1 MRYFKLACRFIKDN
15 FFKLALTT
23 VLPAV
28 FMAFAH
34 DPVRKLL
41 TLITL
46 SDMPDRGFW
55 QIVQGIALIADWRKM
70 LLFVFMGVL
79 FSVFISSAVGAIERR
94 MRYGEFYESGGVIKF
109 FLRKVNDNFLHVF
122 KYVLTVILIFE
133 ALSVVEALLVF
144 LWTNVL
150 GEISMVV
157 ASCIT
162 SFVFCAV
169 GLGIF
174 VLMIFTLP
182 NMTIRGY
189 NLRQS
194 LAASTRTF
202 NRVKFM
208 SMMITLALIC
218 LVTIIPLA
226 ANAVLIKFFRYSG
239 NQIVKWVLSFIW
251 YYLCFLF
258 LPSYIYAVYFDA
270 EDMERA
276 DIPDDKFGETDID
289 ENENIG

>member
-1 MRYFKLACRFIKDN
+1 MRYFNLACRFIKDN
-15 FFKLALTT
+15 FIKLAMTT
-23 VLPAV
+23 VRPAV

-46 SDMPDRGFW
+46 SDMPDKGFW

-276 DIPDDKFGETDID
+276 DIPDDKFGEINID

>member
-41 TLITL
+41 TLITI
-46 SDMPDRGFW
+46 SDMPDKGFW

-94 MRYGEFYESGGVIKF
+94 MRHGEFYESGGVIKF

-150 GEISMVV
+150 G
-157 ASCIT
+157 
-162 SFVFCAV
+162 
-169 GLGIF
+169 
-174 VLMIFTLP
+174 
-182 NMTIRGY
+182 
-189 NLRQS
+189 
-194 LAASTRTF
+194 
-202 NRVKFM
+202 
-208 SMMITLALIC
+208 
-218 LVTIIPLA
+218 
-226 ANAVLIKFFRYSG
+226 
-239 NQIVKWVLSFIW
+239 
-251 YYLCFLF
+251 
-258 LPSYIYAVYFDA
+258 
-270 EDMERA
+270 
-276 DIPDDKFGETDID
+276 
-289 ENENIG
+289 

>member
-1 MRYFKLACRFIKDN
+1 MRYFNLACRFIKHN

-23 VLPAV
+23 ILPAV
-28 FMAFAH
+28 FLAFAH
-34 DPVRKLL
+34 NPALKFYTLL
-41 TLITL
+41 TL
-46 SDMPDRGFW
+46 SDMPNNDFW
-55 QIVQGIALIADWRKM
+55 DVVQGIALIADWRKM
-70 LLFVFMGVL
+70 LLFIFMGVL

-122 KYVLTVILIFE
+122 KYVLTLILIFE
-133 ALSVVEALLVF
+133 ALSVAEALLVY
-144 LWTNVL
+144 LWMSVL

-162 SFVFCAV
+162 AFVFSAV
-169 GLGIF
+169 GLYIF

-202 NRVKFM
+202 NRVKYM
-208 SMMITLALIC
+208 SVLVTLALTC
-218 LVTIIPLA
+218 LITILPLA
-226 ANAVLIKFFRYSG
+226 ANAVLVSLFRYSG
-239 NQIVKWVLSFIW
+239 FQVVNWVLSFAW
-251 YYLCFLF
+251 YYLCCLF
-258 LPSYIYAVYFDA
+258 LPSYIYAAYFDA

-276 DIPDDKFGETDID
+276 DIQGDKFADANIE
-289 ENENIG
+289 EN

>member
-1 MRYFKLACRFIKDN
+1 MKYFNLACRFVKHN

-23 VLPAV
+23 ILPAV
-28 FMAFAH
+28 FLAFAH
-34 DPVRKLL
+34 NPVLKLY
-41 TLITL
+41 TLLNIAE
-46 SDMPDRGFW
+46 MPSNDFW
-55 QIVQGIALIADWRKM
+55 DVVQGIALIADWRKL
-70 LLFVFMGVL
+70 LLFIFMGVL
-79 FSVFISSAVGAIERR
+79 FCVFISSAVGAIERR

-122 KYVLTVILIFE
+122 KYVLTLILIFE
-133 ALSVVEALLVF
+133 ALSIIEALLVY
-144 LWTNVL
+144 LWINVL

-162 SFVFCAV
+162 AFIFSAV
-169 GLGIF
+169 GVSIF

-202 NRVKFM
+202 NRVNYM
-208 SMMITLALIC
+208 SVFLTLSITC

-226 ANAVLIKFFRYSG
+226 SHAILVRFYHYSG
-239 NQIVKWVLSFIW
+239 YQVVNWVLSFAW
-251 YYLCFLF
+251 YYVCCLF
-258 LPSYIYAVYFDA
+258 LPSYIYAAYFDA

-276 DIPDDKFGETDID
+276 DVPDDKFGDID
-289 ENENIG
+289 IEEK

>member
-1 MRYFKLACRFIKDN
+1 MKYFNLACRFVKHN

-23 VLPAV
+23 ILPAV
-28 FMAFAH
+28 FLAFAH
-34 DPVRKLL
+34 NPVLKLY
-41 TLITL
+41 TLLNIAE
-46 SDMPDRGFW
+46 MPSNDFW
-55 QIVQGIALIADWRKM
+55 DVVQGIALIADWRKL
-70 LLFVFMGVL
+70 LLFIFMGVL
-79 FSVFISSAVGAIERR
+79 FCVFISSAVGAIERR

-122 KYVLTVILIFE
+122 KYVLTLILIFE
-133 ALSVVEALLVF
+133 ALSIIEALLVY
-144 LWTNVL
+144 LWINVL

-162 SFVFCAV
+162 AFIFSAV
-169 GLGIF
+169 GVSIF

-202 NRVKFM
+202 NRGNYM
-208 SMMITLALIC
+208 SVFLYQ
-218 LVTIIPLA
+218 VV
-226 ANAVLIKFFRYSG
+226 N
-239 NQIVKWVLSFIW
+239 WVLSFAW
-251 YYLCFLF
+251 YYVCCLF
-258 LPSYIYAVYFDA
+258 LPSYIYAAYFDA

-276 DIPDDKFGETDID
+276 DVPDDKFGDID
-289 ENENIG
+289 IEEK

>member
-1 MRYFKLACRFIKDN
+1 MKYFNLACRFVKHN

-23 VLPAV
+23 ILPAV
-28 FMAFAH
+28 FLAFAH
-34 DPVRKLL
+34 NPVLKLY
-41 TLITL
+41 TLLNIAE
-46 SDMPDRGFW
+46 MPSNDFW
-55 QIVQGIALIADWRKM
+55 DVVQGIALIADWRKL
-70 LLFVFMGVL
+70 LLFIFMGVL
-79 FSVFISSAVGAIERR
+79 FCVFISSAVGAIERR

-122 KYVLTVILIFE
+122 KYVLTLILIFE
-133 ALSVVEALLVF
+133 ALSIIEALLVY
-144 LWTNVL
+144 LWINVL

-162 SFVFCAV
+162 AFIFSAV
-169 GLGIF
+169 AVSIF

-202 NRVKFM
+202 NRVNYM
-208 SMMITLALIC
+208 SVFLTLSITC

-226 ANAVLIKFFRYSG
+226 AHAILVSFYHYSG
-239 NQIVKWVLSFIW
+239 HQVVTWVLSFAW
-251 YYLCFLF
+251 YYVCCLF
-258 LPSYIYAVYFDA
+258 LPSYIYAAYFDA

-276 DIPDDKFGETDID
+276 DVPDDKFGDID
-289 ENENIG
+289 IEEK

>member
-1 MRYFKLACRFIKDN
+1 MKYFNLACRFVKHN

-23 VLPAV
+23 ILPAV
-28 FMAFAH
+28 FLAFAH
-34 DPVRKLL
+34 NPVLKLY
-41 TLITL
+41 TLLNIAE
-46 SDMPDRGFW
+46 MPSNDFW
-55 QIVQGIALIADWRKM
+55 DVVQGIALIADWRKL
-70 LLFVFMGVL
+70 LLFIFMGVL
-79 FSVFISSAVGAIERR
+79 FCVFISSAVGAIERR

-122 KYVLTVILIFE
+122 KYVLTLILIFE
-133 ALSVVEALLVF
+133 ALSIIEALLVY
-144 LWTNVL
+144 LCINVL

-162 SFVFCAV
+162 AFIFSAV
-169 GLGIF
+169 GVSIF

-202 NRVKFM
+202 NRVNYM
-208 SMMITLALIC
+208 SVFLTLSITC

-226 ANAVLIKFFRYSG
+226 AHAILVRFYHYSG
-239 NQIVKWVLSFIW
+239 YQVVNWVLSFAW
-251 YYLCFLF
+251 YYVCCLF
-258 LPSYIYAVYFDA
+258 LPSYIYAAYFDA

-276 DIPDDKFGETDID
+276 DVPDDKFGDID
-289 ENENIG
+289 IEEK

>member
-1 MRYFKLACRFIKDN
+1 MRYFNLACRFIKHN

-23 VLPAV
+23 ILPAV
-28 FMAFAH
+28 FLAFAH
-34 DPVRKLL
+34 NPALKFYTLL
-41 TLITL
+41 TL
-46 SDMPDRGFW
+46 SDMPNNDFW
-55 QIVQGIALIADWRKM
+55 DVVQGIALIADWRKM
-70 LLFVFMGVL
+70 LLFIFMGVL

-122 KYVLTVILIFE
+122 KYVLTLILIFE
-133 ALSVVEALLVF
+133 ALSVVEALLVY
-144 LWTNVL
+144 LWMSVL

-162 SFVFCAV
+162 AFVFSAV
-169 GLGIF
+169 GLCIF

-202 NRVKFM
+202 NRVRYM
-208 SMMITLALIC
+208 SVLVTLALTC
-218 LVTIIPLA
+218 LITILPLA
-226 ANAVLIKFFRYSG
+226 ANAILVSLYHYSG
-239 NQIVKWVLSFIW
+239 FQVVNWVLAFAW
-251 YYLCFLF
+251 YYLCCLF
-258 LPSYIYAVYFDA
+258 LPSYIYAAYFDA

-276 DIPDDKFGETDID
+276 DIQGDKFADANIE
-289 ENENIG
+289 EN